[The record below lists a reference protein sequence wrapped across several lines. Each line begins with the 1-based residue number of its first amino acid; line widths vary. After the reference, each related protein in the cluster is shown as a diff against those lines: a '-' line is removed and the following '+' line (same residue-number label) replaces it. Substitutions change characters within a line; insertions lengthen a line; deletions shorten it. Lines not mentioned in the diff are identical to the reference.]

1 MLRSR
6 HTVPLLILTLIIGG
20 TTVATALLID
30 WIPQQ
35 ASSQAERVDT
45 LLWFVVWASIA
56 IFTLVTVVIVYCAW
70 RFRAKPG
77 DDSDGPP
84 IHGNTRLEI
93 VWTIV
98 PTVLLAVMAVW
109 AYLVLSDNEALAQ
122 DRLVV
127 EVTAEQFAWEF
138 VNREAGIAS
147 GDMRVPV
154 GRQVELRM
162 RSQDVIHDFYV
173 KEFRVK
179 QDVVPGITTRLIFD
193 PERTGTY
200 QVICNELCGVG
211 HGVMRARVIVMEQG
225 EYDAWLTRAQA
236 QVARQPAP
244 NQPPDAGQGQTPPE
258 NEPEAVEAAPP
269 AAAPAPSDAP

>member
-1 MLRSR
+1 VLRSR

-20 TTVATALLID
+20 ATVATALLID
-30 WIPQQ
+30 WIPAQ
-35 ASSQAERVDT
+35 ASEQADRVDT

-70 RFRAKPG
+70 RFRAAPD

-84 IHGNTRLEI
+84 IHGNTKLEI

-98 PTVLLAVMAVW
+98 PAVLLAVMAVW

-193 PERTGTY
+193 PDRTGTY
-200 QVICNELCGVG
+200 QVICAELCGVG
-211 HGVMRARVIVMEQG
+211 HGVMRARVIVMEPADY
-225 EYDAWLTRAQA
+225 EAWLAQA
-236 QVARQPAP
+236 QDQVAQQPAP
-244 NQPPDAGQGQTPPE
+244 NQPPEAGQGQAPPDS
-258 NEPEAVEAAPP
+258 EPEAVEAN
-269 AAAPAPSDAP
+269 PAPSTGQP

>member
-1 MLRSR
+1 VLRSR

-20 TTVATALLID
+20 ATVASALVID
-30 WIPQQ
+30 WIPAQ
-35 ASSQAERVDT
+35 ASEQAENVDT
-45 LLWFVVWASIA
+45 LLWFVVWASVV
-56 IFTLVTVVIVYCAW
+56 IFTLVSVVVVYCAW
-70 RFRAKPG
+70 RFRAKPD

-84 IHGNTRLEI
+84 IHGNTKLEI

-98 PTVLLAVMAVW
+98 PAVLLAVMAVW
-109 AYLVLSDNEALAQ
+109 AYLVLSDNEALAR

-173 KEFRVK
+173 REFRVK

-193 PERTGTY
+193 PDRTGTY
-200 QVICNELCGVG
+200 QVICAELCGVG
-211 HGVMRARVIVMEQG
+211 HGVMRAHVIVMEQDDY
-225 EYDAWLTRAQA
+225 EAWLARAQA
-236 QVARQPAP
+236 QVAQQPSP
-244 NQPPDAGQGQTPPE
+244 DQPPEAGQGQAPPDT
-258 NEPEAVEAAPP
+258 EPGAVEANPAP
-269 AAAPAPSDAP
+269 APAPSGQP

>member
-1 MLRSR
+1 VLRSR
-6 HTVPLLILTLIIGG
+6 HTVPLLVLTLIIGG
-20 TTVATALLID
+20 ATVAVALAID
-30 WIPQQ
+30 WIPVQ
-35 ASSQAERVDT
+35 ASEQAERVDT
-45 LLWFVVWASIA
+45 LLWFVVCACVV

-70 RFRAKPG
+70 RFRAKPD

-98 PTVLLAVMAVW
+98 PAVLLGVMAVW
-109 AYLVLSDNEALAQ
+109 AYLVLSDNEALAS

-147 GDMRVPV
+147 GDMRVPE

-193 PERTGTY
+193 PDRAGTY
-200 QVICNELCGVG
+200 QVICSELCGVG
-211 HGVMRARVIVMEQG
+211 HGVMRARVIVMEPG
-225 EYDAWLTRAQA
+225 DYETWVAQA
-236 QVARQPAP
+236 KAEVASQPEPGQQPA
-244 NQPPDAGQGQTPPE
+244 QGGQGST
-258 NEPEAVEAAPP
+258 
-269 AAAPAPSDAP
+269 APAPEPAPAP

>member
-20 TTVATALLID
+20 ATVAVALAID
-30 WIPQQ
+30 WIPVQ
-35 ASSQAERVDT
+35 AAEQAERTDT
-45 LLWFVVWASIA
+45 LLWFVVWASVV
-56 IFTLVTVVIVYCAW
+56 IFTLVTVVIIYCAW

-84 IHGNTRLEI
+84 IHGNTKLEI
-93 VWTIV
+93 VWTVV
-98 PTVLLAVMAVW
+98 PAVLLAVMAVW
-109 AYLVLSDNEALAQ
+109 AYLVLADNEALAS

-127 EVTAEQFAWEF
+127 EVTAEQFTWEF

-154 GRQVELRM
+154 GRQVELEM

-179 QDVVPGITTRLIFD
+179 LDIVPGITTRLVFNPD
-193 PERTGTY
+193 RPGTY
-200 QVICNELCGVG
+200 QVVCAELCGVG
-211 HGVMRARVIVMEQG
+211 HGLMRARVIVMEPADY
-225 EYDAWLTRAQA
+225 EAWLAQARA
-236 QVARQPAP
+236 QVARQPQPGQAP
-244 NQPPDAGQGQTPPE
+244 AGG
-258 NEPEAVEAAPP
+258 
-269 AAAPAPSDAP
+269 AAAPATTAPAQGTTAPAQP

>member
-20 TTVATALLID
+20 ATVAVALAID
-30 WIPQQ
+30 WIPVQ
-35 ASSQAERVDT
+35 AAEQAERVDT
-45 LLWFVVWASIA
+45 LLWFVVWACVV

-70 RFRAKPG
+70 RFRAKPD

-98 PTVLLAVMAVW
+98 PAVLLAVMAVW
-109 AYLVLSDNEALAQ
+109 AYLVLSDNEALAS

-127 EVTAEQFAWEF
+127 EVTGEQFTWEF

-147 GDMRVPV
+147 GDMRVPE

-179 QDVVPGITTRLIFD
+179 QDVVPGITTRLIFNPD
-193 PERTGTY
+193 RAGTY
-200 QVICNELCGVG
+200 QVICSELCGVG
-211 HGVMRARVIVMEQG
+211 HGVMRARVIVMEPADY
-225 EYDAWLTRAQA
+225 ETW
-236 QVARQPAP
+236 VAEAKAEVASQPEPGQQPA
-244 NQPPDAGQGQTPPE
+244 QGGQGTTAP
-258 NEPEAVEAAPP
+258 EPEP
-269 AAAPAPSDAP
+269 APAP

>member
-1 MLRSR
+1 M
-6 HTVPLLILTLIIGG
+6 
-20 TTVATALLID
+20 
-30 WIPQQ
+30 
-35 ASSQAERVDT
+35 
-45 LLWFVVWASIA
+45 

-84 IHGNTRLEI
+84 IHGNTQLEI

-109 AYLVLSDNEALAQ
+109 AYLVLSDNEALAS

-127 EVTAEQFAWEF
+127 EVTAEQFVWEL
-138 VNREAGIAS
+138 RQPRGGHRLRATCAC
-147 GDMRVPV
+147 RT

-179 QDVVPGITTRLIFD
+179 QDVVPGITTQADRR
-193 PERTGTY
+193 PRPRRARTRSSAPS
-200 QVICNELCGVG
+200 CAASG
-211 HGVMRARVIVMEQG
+211 HGLMRARVIVMEPADY
-225 EYDAWLTRAQA
+225 EAWVTQAQTTSPPGPPARPAAGARAGAPPRAQGA
-236 QVARQPAP
+236 
-244 NQPPDAGQGQTPPE
+244 T
-258 NEPEAVEAAPP
+258 
-269 AAAPAPSDAP
+269 APAPEGRADAVTA

>member
-1 MLRSR
+1 VLRSR

-45 LLWFVVWASIA
+45 LLWFVVWACIA

-84 IHGNTRLEI
+84 IHGNTKLEI
-93 VWTIV
+93 IWTIV

-122 DRLVV
+122 DRVVV

-138 VNREAGIAS
+138 VNRDAGIAS

-200 QVICNELCGVG
+200 QLICNELCGVG
-211 HGVMRARVIVMEQG
+211 HAVMRARVIVMEPG
-225 EYDAWLTRAQA
+225 EYERWVAQA
-236 QVARQPAP
+236 QSQAAQQPAP
-244 NQPPDAGQGQTPPE
+244 DQPPEAGQGQAPPDS
-258 NEPEAVEAAPP
+258 EPEAVEANP
-269 AAAPAPSDAP
+269 APATPEASGQP

>member
-20 TTVATALLID
+20 ATVAVALAVD
-30 WIPQQ
+30 WIPIQ
-35 ASSQAERVDT
+35 AAEQAERVNT
-45 LLWFVVWASIA
+45 LLWFVVWACIV

-70 RFRAKPG
+70 RFRAKPD

-98 PTVLLAVMAVW
+98 PAVLLAVMAVW
-109 AYLVLSDNEALAQ
+109 AYLVLADNEALAS

-147 GDMRVPV
+147 GDMRVPE

-193 PERTGTY
+193 PDRAGTY
-200 QVICNELCGVG
+200 QVICSELCGVG
-211 HGVMRARVIVMEQG
+211 HGVMRARVIVMEPGDYEAWVTRG
-225 EYDAWLTRAQA
+225 EGRG
-236 QVARQPAP
+236 RQPAR
-244 NQPPDAGQGQTPPE
+244 AG
-258 NEPEAVEAAPP
+258 P
-269 AAAPAPSDAP
+269 AAGAGRAGRDRTRPRAGADAVTA

>member
-1 MLRSR
+1 VLRSR

-20 TTVATALLID
+20 ATVASALLID
-30 WIPQQ
+30 WIPAQ
-35 ASSQAERVDT
+35 ASEQAESVDT
-45 LLWFVVWASIA
+45 LLWFVVWASVV
-56 IFTLVTVVIVYCAW
+56 IFTLVSVVVVYCAW

-84 IHGNTRLEI
+84 IHGNTKLEI
-93 VWTIV
+93 TWTIV
-98 PTVLLAVMAVW
+98 PAVLLAVMAVW

-127 EVTAEQFAWEF
+127 EVSAEQFAWEF

-147 GDMRVPV
+147 GDLRVPV

-162 RSQDVIHDFYV
+162 RSQDVIHDLYV

-193 PERTGTY
+193 PDRTGTY

-211 HGVMRARVIVMEQG
+211 HGVMRARVIVMEQDD
-225 EYDAWLTRAQA
+225 YDRWLARARA
-236 QVARQPAP
+236 EVAEQPSPA
-244 NQPPDAGQGQTPPE
+244 QPPEAGQGQAPPDT
-258 NEPEAVEAAPP
+258 EPGAVEASPEQTP
-269 AAAPAPSDAP
+269 EPSEQP